1 MTEKM
6 SAEAAREG
14 STKGEFVCVVCP
26 NGCFIEA
33 EYIGDASGA
42 ATLLSLA
49 GNRCARGK
57 TWVQQELENPMR
69 TIATSVPVRGGD
81 FLLASV
87 RTKTPI
93 PLSKI
98 AEVMQVIRA
107 QTLQAP
113 LRTGE
118 VILKNP
124 AGTETEIIVT
134 REVHAV

>member
-1 MTEKM
+1 MTDKTI
-6 SAEAAREG
+6 R
-14 STKGEFVCVVCP
+14 GEFLCVVCP

-33 EYIGDASGA
+33 EYAEGHP

-57 TWVQQELENPMR
+57 EWVRQEIGNPMR

-93 PLSKI
+93 PLEKVE
-98 AEVMQVIRA
+98 AVMKELRQL
-107 QTLQAP
+107 TLDAP
-113 LRTGE
+113 LRIGQTA
-118 VILKNP
+118 LKNP
-124 AGTETEIIVT
+124 AGTDTEIIVT
-134 REVHAV
+134 REVEAV